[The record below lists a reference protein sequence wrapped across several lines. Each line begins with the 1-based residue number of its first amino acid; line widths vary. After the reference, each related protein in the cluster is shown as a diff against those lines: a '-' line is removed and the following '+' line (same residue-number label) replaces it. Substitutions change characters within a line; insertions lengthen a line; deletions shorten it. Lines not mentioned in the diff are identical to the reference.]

1 MLECVF
7 IFAAG
12 IRGGHDVGMSHPQ
25 GREKQRCAL
34 EHFQGSGRFS
44 CLFHGS
50 SLDGNVT
57 PTYRGSGVGLPCFL
71 MLTVASVPIQQCGT
85 LSFSQYRL
93 GVFDA
98 LVENH
103 F

>member
-12 IRGGHDVGMSHPQ
+12 IRGGGGHDVGVAHPQ

-57 PTYRGSGVGLPCFL
+57 PTYRGSGVGAPLLPDAHGCFGPHSAVRNPFL
-71 MLTVASVPIQQCGT
+71 LAVSTGC
-85 LSFSQYRL
+85 F
-93 GVFDA
+93 
-98 LVENH
+98 
-103 F
+103 